1 MEQPVDSR
9 TVQRMKDK
17 RVFKNLIE
25 KKNFRLFYL
34 FIKYM
39 DIFLGY
45 KSISLYFDNFTAFQ
59 TVIQELRIVCD
70 DKNEYAS
77 R

>member
-9 TVQRMKDK
+9 TLQRMKDK
-17 RVFKNLIE
+17 RVFKSSIE

-45 KSISLYFDNFTAFQ
+45 KVHISVL
-59 TVIQELRIVCD
+59 
-70 DKNEYAS
+70 
-77 R
+77 